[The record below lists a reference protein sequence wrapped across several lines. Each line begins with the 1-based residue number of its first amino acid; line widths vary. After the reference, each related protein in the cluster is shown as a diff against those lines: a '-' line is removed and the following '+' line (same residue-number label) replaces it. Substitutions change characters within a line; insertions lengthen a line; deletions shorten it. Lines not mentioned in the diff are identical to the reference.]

1 MALVRWKWVDYL
13 NIELY
18 EHNLD
23 RYEEEEQATAPIYY
37 DSDEDIFFDRLN
49 HNNLMR
55 FWDEIEFMRYEMAE
69 RRRIHLQDQLR
80 LMHQQHYTN
89 FTIRCPP
96 PAYPAPDHIQ
106 GNRSR

>member
-23 RYEEEEQATAPIYY
+23 RCDTQEQPETPTYY

-49 HNNLMR
+49 HRNLER
-55 FWDEIEFMRYEMAE
+55 FVEELEFIRYEMAAQ
-69 RRRIHLQDQLR
+69 RRYQLQEQQR
-80 LMHQQHYTN
+80 LLQQQYYTN
-89 FTIRCPP
+89 FRILYPP
-96 PAYPAPDHIQ
+96 PTYTPII
-106 GNRSR
+106 R